1 MFVIVGLGNPGVQ
14 YEQTRHNVGFMLLDE
29 IASECG
35 VSLQNTNFSALSAK
49 GTWHQHSVLL
59 LKPQT
64 FMNLSGRSVAAAL
77 SFYKVPVQNLICVFD
92 DLDQAFAA
100 VRARTGGGH
109 GGHNGVRDILDK
121 LSSDQFHRVKV
132 GIGKSPFK
140 DNAVN
145 WVLGRFNPSEMT
157 QLYEESFPLAKQ
169 RILDIMR
176 QQSKISSKE

>member
-1 MFVIVGLGNPGVQ
+1 MFVVVGLGNPGVQ

-35 VSLQNTNFSALSAK
+35 TSLQNTSFSALSAK
-49 GTWHQHSVLL
+49 TTWNQYSVLL

-77 SFYKVPVQNLICVFD
+77 AFYKVPIENLICVFD
-92 DLDQAFAA
+92 DLDQSFAA

-121 LSSDQFHRVKV
+121 LSSDKFHRVKI

-140 DNAVN
+140 EDAVN
-145 WVLGRFNPSEMT
+145 WVLGRFNSSEMN
-157 QLYEESFPLAKQ
+157 QLHDESFPLAKQ
-169 RILDIMR
+169 RILDVMR
-176 QQSKISSKE
+176 QQSKISIKE